1 MLSVGQVL
9 EKFKIPKTT
18 LYRKME
24 SGEISF
30 KKHNGKRLL
39 DPAEVERAFPQW
51 NKREFPPEHNGTKDG
66 NSDLVN
72 SLRDQIRILE
82 RTNED
87 LCTRLDRAEDERG
100 LVLRLLS
107 DQRADDL
114 PPKKKSNPDI
124 ETQTKDEYF
133 KKKSKKGKG
142 KGKRK
147 KK

>member
-1 MLSVGQVL
+1 MLTVGKVL
-9 EKFKIPKTT
+9 EHYDIPKTT

-24 SGEISF
+24 SGELSF
-30 KKHNGKRLL
+30 QKHNNKRLI
-39 DPAEVERAFPQW
+39 DPAEIERCFPQW
-51 NKREFPPEHNGTKDG
+51 NKREFPTEHNGATDG

-107 DQRADDL
+107 DQRADDP
-114 PPKKKSNPDI
+114 PPKKKSKPDI
-124 ETQTKDEYF
+124 ETQSKDEYF
-133 KKKSKKGKG
+133 KKKKSKKKGKG
-142 KGKRK
+142 RGK